1 MSLKKCTT
9 VMKSVSE
16 GELGVEEVKP
26 LKEIISIAKTAVTGS
41 TNFTTTTTT
50 NIQDCPKLKRTFT
63 LPKNPFQSATTRM
76 SRRRPKHRD
85 SKESTRNNAQAVE
98 QNLSQDT
105 QGNQGTGRL
114 NTNGYQDRT
123 ANKKVFR
130 RPSWKKFINK
140 MVQHM
145 SSVGVQNHKTVR
157 DDHLGSSANDIR
169 VPPPR
174 PAHIPPD
181 RVPGVI
187 GLRNHGNTC
196 FMNAVLQCLS
206 HTDILAEYFVLDQY
220 KVDLSRRN
228 KLNSKKYGTKGE
240 ITEQLALLLKAIWS
254 CQYDPEM
261 STAFKSV
268 VDKYGSQYRGNLQ
281 HDAQEFLLWLLDKVH
296 EDLNQAT
303 KKKYKIIKNSF
314 GRPDDIV
321 AAETLANHVRCNNSF
336 VHAVFQAQFRS
347 SLTCPRCHRQSN
359 TFDPFLCVSVP
370 VPQHHR
376 QINLFVNVLYT
387 SQQPRQVRIGV
398 SVNQAANVKELR
410 EILASDTGIE
420 ENHMLLTEVHD
431 EGFHR
436 TFSDCQPLS
445 VITENDP
452 LYCIELPQL
461 KEPTEQAYILLVW
474 INVLVKGELRERFGS
489 PYTMQVSRETSYED
503 LQKLLLKE
511 MHTTLADDVLTSS
524 QSPGLFIIRVA
535 DPAATPAQDE
545 HPCIDPC
552 VEHPLYTE
560 QIEQALA
567 LCADDSG
574 PQHVKLILEW
584 DEATKASI
592 IQDDSDQIEEHA
604 SVKQLKTNSE
614 LSGSVTLE
622 ECFDL
627 YTRAEILGAEDAWH
641 CPYCNRKQEVVKK
654 LGLWSLPDILVIHLK
669 RFRQQSK
676 QRSTSKLTT
685 LVDFPLY
692 GFDMT
697 PHLAHSSVQT
707 HNNMA
712 TLGGLGWS
720 PWKKPRPR
728 QQNIPKYDENV
739 YDLYAICNHHGQDL
753 QGGHYTAFC
762 RNPYDT
768 QWYCFDDTRVEAVT
782 DTNLITNAAY
792 MLFYQRRGLTNNST
806 GNSSAASTSSAG
818 SGLDH
823 WVSRMPPFYFNNK
836 NNINATNNKQSKS
849 QEVLCQDKIVE
860 EKNLNNFNRGCRNYA
875 TLQPNKRNVATETE
889 TGEIDHYSDDE
900 APSRRE
906 WASPKPVRKTSSIT
920 LTPHQPPA
928 IIHNSSSDP
937 DTAVIHESTL

>member
-1 MSLKKCTT
+1 MDGENASA

-16 GELGVEEVKP
+16 GELGVEEVK
-26 LKEIISIAKTAVTGS
+26 LSE
-41 TNFTTTTTT
+41 
-50 NIQDCPKLKRTFT
+50 PKAEESASRLKRTFT
-63 LPKNPFQSATTRM
+63 LPRNPFRSASRM
-76 SRRRPKHRD
+76 LRRRPKQNRD
-85 SKESTRNNAQAVE
+85 TKDGGSAVSTKDRNNMQQHQQQVE
-98 QNLSQDT
+98 SMQQNV
-105 QGNQGTGRL
+105 GRL
-114 NTNGYQDRT
+114 HGSQSYPDRPGV
-123 ANKKVFR
+123 KKVFR
-130 RPSWKKFINK
+130 RPSWRKFINK

-145 SSVGVQNHKTVR
+145 SNVGTQNHKTSHR
-157 DDHLGSSANDIR
+157 DDFGSSAGDIR

-228 KLNSKKYGTKGE
+228 KLNSKKKERLTGNRAFTISKHEAREEYNLSLGSNHRDRLKHVLVLVLVLE
-240 ITEQLALLLKAIWS
+240 LALA
-254 CQYDPEM
+254 
-261 STAFKSV
+261 
-268 VDKYGSQYRGNLQ
+268 RGFSIN
-281 HDAQEFLLWLLDKVH
+281 
-296 EDLNQAT
+296 
-303 KKKYKIIKNSF
+303 NSF

-370 VPQHHR
+370 VPQNHR
-376 QINLFVNVLYT
+376 QMNLFVNVLYT
-387 SQQPRQVRIGV
+387 SQQPRQVKIGV
-398 SVNQAANVKELR
+398 SVNQTANVRELR
-410 EILASDTGIE
+410 EILASDTGID
-420 ENHMLLTEVHD
+420 ENHMLLTEIHD

-461 KEPTEQAYILLVW
+461 KEPAEQAYILLVW
-474 INVLVKGELRERFGS
+474 INVLVKGDLRQRFGS

-511 MHTTLADDVLTSS
+511 MHSVLADDVLTSS
-524 QSPGLFIIRVA
+524 QSPGLFNIRVA
-535 DPAATPAQDE
+535 DPAATPIQDE

-584 DEATKASI
+584 DEATKCNI

-614 LSGSVTLE
+614 LGGAVTLE

-641 CPYCNRKQEVVKK
+641 CPYCNKKQEVVKK

-676 QRSTSKLTT
+676 QRSTSKLTM

-697 PHLAHSSVQT
+697 PHLAHNGVQA
-707 HNNMA
+707 HNNVSS
-712 TLGGLGWS
+712 LGGLGWS

-768 QWYCFDDTRVEAVT
+768 QWYCFDDTRVEAVN

-792 MLFYQRRGLTNNST
+792 MLFYQRRGLTNNS

-823 WVSRMPPFYFNNK
+823 WVSKMPPFYFNNK
-836 NNINATNNKQSKS
+836 TNNNVSNNNQSKS

-860 EKNLNNFNRGCRNYA
+860 EKNITNFNRGCRNYS
-875 TLQPNKRNVATETE
+875 TLQPKKRNVATETDI
-889 TGEIDHYSDDE
+889 GQIDHYSDDE
-900 APSRRE
+900 APCRRE
-906 WASPKPVRKTSSIT
+906 WASPKPVRKMSSIT
-920 LTPHQPPA
+920 LMPQST
-928 IIHNSSSDP
+928 IIHSASSDP
-937 DTAVIHESTL
+937 DTTIIHESTL

>member
-1 MSLKKCTT
+1 MDGEKANSA

-16 GELGVEEVKP
+16 GELGVEEVKSS
-26 LKEIISIAKTAVTGS
+26 EAKARES
-41 TNFTTTTTT
+41 ASR
-50 NIQDCPKLKRTFT
+50 LKRTFT
-63 LPKNPFQSATTRM
+63 LPRNPFQNAKM
-76 SRRRPKHRD
+76 SRRRPKQNRD
-85 SKESTRNNAQAVE
+85 SKDNSGGTSGNKERNNMQQQVE
-98 QNLSQDT
+98 SMQQPHM
-105 QGNQGTGRL
+105 GRL
-114 NTNGYQDRT
+114 HTNGQIYSE
-123 ANKKVFR
+123 KKVFR
-130 RPSWKKFINK
+130 RPSWRKFINR

-145 SSVGVQNHKTVR
+145 SNVGAQNHKTSHR
-157 DDHLGSSANDIR
+157 DDLGSSAGDIR

-370 VPQHHR
+370 VPQNHR
-376 QINLFVNVLYT
+376 QMNLFVNVLYT
-387 SQQPRQVRIGV
+387 SQQPRQVKIGV
-398 SVNQAANVKELR
+398 SVNQAANVRELR
-410 EILASDTGIE
+410 EILASDTGID

-461 KEPTEQAYILLVW
+461 KEPAEQAYILLVW
-474 INVLVKGELRERFGS
+474 INVQAKGDLRQRFGS

-511 MHTTLADDVLTSS
+511 MHSVLADDVLTSS
-524 QSPGLFIIRVA
+524 QSPGLFNIRVA
-535 DPAATPAQDE
+535 DPAATPVQDE

-584 DEATKASI
+584 DEATKRNI
-592 IQDDSDQIEEHA
+592 IQDDTDQIEEHA
-604 SVKQLKTNSE
+604 SVKQLKSNSE
-614 LSGSVTLE
+614 LGGAVTLE

-641 CPYCNRKQEVVKK
+641 CPYCNKKQEVVKK

-676 QRSTSKLTT
+676 QRSTSKLTM

-697 PHLAHSSVQT
+697 PHLAHNGVQA
-707 HNNMA
+707 HNNVSA
-712 TLGGLGWS
+712 LGGLGWS

-768 QWYCFDDTRVEAVT
+768 QWYCFDDTRVEAVN

-792 MLFYQRRGLTNNST
+792 MLFYQRRGLTNNSGT
-806 GNSSAASTSSAG
+806 SSAASTSSTG

-823 WVSRMPPFYFNNK
+823 WVSKMPPFYFNNK
-836 NNINATNNKQSKS
+836 TNSNVTNNNQSKS
-849 QEVLCQDKIVE
+849 QEILCQEKIVE
-860 EKNLNNFNRGCRNYA
+860 EKNMTNFNRGCRNYA
-875 TLQPNKRNVATETE
+875 TLQPKKRNVATETDV
-889 TGEIDHYSDDE
+889 GQIDHYSDDE
-900 APSRRE
+900 APCRRE
-906 WASPKPVRKTSSIT
+906 WASPKPVRKMSSIT
-920 LTPHQPPA
+920 LIPHVPQST
-928 IIHNSSSDP
+928 IIHSSSDP
-937 DTAVIHESTL
+937 DTTIIHESTL

>member
-1 MSLKKCTT
+1 MSIEKIGS

-16 GELGVEEVKP
+16 GELGVGEVKSES
-26 LKEIISIAKTAVTGS
+26 KNRE
-41 TNFTTTTTT
+41 TNS
-50 NIQDCPKLKRTFT
+50 QLKRTLT
-63 LPKNPFQSATTRM
+63 LTKNQFQNATRM
-76 SRRRPKHRD
+76 SRRRLKFRD
-85 SKESTRNNAQAVE
+85 TKDSTNNITSARENSRNNIGID
-98 QNLSQDT
+98 QNNHIKMNDI
-105 QGNQGTGRL
+105 N
-114 NTNGYQDRT
+114 YQDRQIS
-123 ANKKVFR
+123 NKKIFR
-130 RPSWKKFINK
+130 RPSWKKIINK

-145 SSVGVQNHKTVR
+145 SNVGVQNHKVSR
-157 DDHLGSSANDIR
+157 HDEFKSSVNDIR

-174 PAHIPPD
+174 PPHIPPD

-206 HTDILAEYFVLDQY
+206 HTDILAEYFVLDRY
-220 KVDLSRRN
+220 KFDLSRRN

-261 STAFKSV
+261 STAFKNV

-303 KKKYKIIKNSF
+303 KKKYRSIKNSF
-314 GRPDDIV
+314 GRPDHVV
-321 AAETLANHVRCNNSF
+321 ADETLANHVRCNHSF
-336 VHAVFQAQFRS
+336 VHEIFQAQFRS
-347 SLTCPRCHRQSN
+347 SLTCPRCQRQSN

-370 VPQHHR
+370 VPQQHR
-376 QINLFVNVLYT
+376 QINLYVNVLYT

-398 SVNQAANVKELR
+398 SVNQMANVKELR
-410 EILASDTGIE
+410 EILASDTGIDE
-420 ENHMLLTEVHD
+420 SHMLLTEVHD

-474 INVLVKGELRERFGS
+474 VNVLVKGDLKERFGS
-489 PYTMQVSRETSYED
+489 PYTMQVSRETCYDD

-511 MHTTLADDVLTSS
+511 MHTTLTDDVLTSS
-524 QSPGLFIIRVA
+524 QSPGLFNIRVA
-535 DPAATPAQDE
+535 DPAATPIQDE

-584 DEATKASI
+584 DEATKVNI
-592 IQDDSDQIEEHA
+592 IHDDTDQIEEHA
-604 SVKQLKTNSE
+604 SVKQLKTNAE
-614 LSGSVTLE
+614 LGGAVTLE

-627 YTRAEILGAEDAWH
+627 YTREEILGAEDAWH
-641 CPYCNRKQEVVKK
+641 CPSCNKKQEVVKK

-669 RFRQQSK
+669 RFRQQGK
-676 QRSTSKLTT
+676 QQSTSKLTM
-685 LVDFPLY
+685 LVDFPLF

-697 PHLAHSSVQT
+697 PHLAHGGIQNHTTV
-707 HNNMA
+707 A
-712 TLGGLGWS
+712 TLGSLGWS
-720 PWKKPRPR
+720 PWKKPRTR
-728 QQNIPKYDENV
+728 QHHSAPIKFDENV

-762 RNPYDT
+762 RNPYDS
-768 QWYCFDDTRVEAVT
+768 QWYCFDDTRVESVT
-782 DTNLITNAAY
+782 ETSLVTNSAY
-792 MLFYQRRGLTNNST
+792 MLFYQRRSNNST
-806 GNSSAASTSSAG
+806 GNSSAASTSSTG

-823 WVSRMPPFYFNNK
+823 WVSRMPPFHFNNK
-836 NNINATNNKQSKS
+836 NSANNFSNNKQSKS
-849 QEVLCQDKIVE
+849 QEILCQDKIVE
-860 EKNLNNFNRGCRNYA
+860 EKNINNFNRGCRNYA
-875 TLQPNKRNVATETE
+875 TLQPQKRNVATETE
-889 TGEIDHYSDDE
+889 TGETDHYSDDE

-906 WASPKPVRKTSSIT
+906 WASPKPIRKTSSIT
-920 LTPHQPPA
+920 LTPSQPT
-928 IIHNSSSDP
+928 INHTNTITTITNDSE
-937 DTAVIHESTL
+937 TAVIHESTL